1 MPTAGGVYHW
11 ATIAAGPRWGR
22 MLGFFTGWIN
32 FYGWMFDLASLI
44 QITANVTVNLYV
56 VYHQSTYVYNA
67 WQVYIAYV
75 LITWLCVVTVV
86 FANRLVPYTQKLGM
100 FFVIVGGLVTI
111 IVVAAMP
118 ARHASSDFVWNSF
131 KENNITGWSSGV
143 AFLCG
148 VLNGAFTIGTPDAIT
163 HMAEELPHPKKDL
176 PKAIALQIGLGFVY
190 AFAFAITIFYAVTDL
205 DVLQEGINTYPL
217 ANIYAQ
223 ATTSGNGTQNLGA
236 QFGLLFIVWFS
247 SMLCCIGT
255 FVTVS
260 HSVNIKLWKSEQAE
274 DIQKADRCGF
284 SFSTELPYLLGPC
297 PRQCCAS
304 FRLLR
309 QRLGATLV
317 PRSRDTV
324 RGCHRHRPRCYPSR
338 KLSGILELDGLLH
351 HPHNGVV
358 CDSVPGQRPHQAST
372 FPRGSLLS
380 RKMGQCRQYYCRGA
394 HHLLQRILLLP

>member
-1 MPTAGGVYHW
+1 
-11 ATIAAGPRWGR
+11 

-260 HSVNIKLWKSEQAE
+260 YLWKKLGESEAGW
-274 DIQKADRCGF
+274 DIQDADVCEKNRTPV
-284 SFSTELPYLLGPC
+284 STGLLPATTPCLSQASSQTSRSVSRAPC
-297 PRQCCAS
+297 PRHSSWLSLPQVS
-304 FRLLR
+304 EPFLLVAR
-309 QRLGATLV
+309 W
-317 PRSRDTV
+317 
-324 RGCHRHRPRCYPSR
+324 PS
-338 KLSGILELDGLLH
+338 
-351 HPHNGVV
+351 
-358 CDSVPGQRPHQAST
+358 
-372 FPRGSLLS
+372 
-380 RKMGQCRQYYCRGA
+380 
-394 HHLLQRILLLP
+394 